1 MGRQR
6 GQRDKSPRATVSFGE
21 RRSVGRA
28 ITAADRFRP
37 LALNISIVVNAFR
50 PVALLLLGNSQRD
63 FPKVRDCHPCL
74 SACCGVVTAERIKR
88 LEEAGDVTNA
98 FRPVVVLLHQGG

>member
-21 RRSVGRA
+21 RWSVDRT
-28 ITAADRFRP
+28 ITTTDRFRP

-63 FPKVRDCHPCL
+63 FPKVRDCHQCL
-74 SACCGVVTAERIKR
+74 SACSGVVTED
-88 LEEAGDVTNA
+88 AGFAIRDMIAVTNA
-98 FRPVVVLLHQGG
+98 FRPVVVLLQT